1 MLNDFQI
8 FSVNNL
14 VGLSIDTNSHGASA
28 FIPREMS
35 KSNNKKSHKIFYLL
49 WHAFTFHC
57 FVVESIRYVLKTE
70 TYIQMIVYM
79 HVLLV

>member
-35 KSNNKKSHKIFYLL
+35 KSNKKNLIKFSICFGMRSLFIVL
-49 WHAFTFHC
+49 WLNPFDM
-57 FVVESIRYVLKTE
+57 Y
-70 TYIQMIVYM
+70 
-79 HVLLV
+79 